1 MFGMDHCIAYHC
13 NLNGSSNLQESD
25 AQPAFLCP
33 VCLRNL
39 QHVTGFDFTKRYK
52 GLKQFYDE
60 NEYTYEY
67 AWVNLMLEYLE
78 KN

>member
-1 MFGMDHCIAYHC
+1 
-13 NLNGSSNLQESD
+13 
-25 AQPAFLCP
+25 